1 MGNLL
6 CCVEV
11 EESTVAMRE
20 RFGKFDGVMEP
31 GCHFVPWFLGL
42 QARGPLSLRLRQLEI
57 RCPTKTKDNVYVTI
71 VTCVQYRALADK
83 ASHAFYTLINTRSQ
97 IQAHV
102 FDVLR
107 TSIPK
112 LALEEVFDKKKEI
125 AEALEEEIRDGLLQA
140 VQPPAAAAAASVA
153 AVGLPLPLPVASVCE
168 GITEEQ

>member
-57 RCPTKTKDNVYVTI
+57 RCPTKTKVTSPQI
-71 VTCVQYRALADK
+71 TK
-83 ASHAFYTLINTRSQ
+83 NITLSYAPEFKSSCLQDDITVCIISWVR
-97 IQAHV
+97 
-102 FDVLR
+102 DR
-107 TSIPK
+107 K
-112 LALEEVFDKKKEI
+112 L
-125 AEALEEEIRDGLLQA
+125 LL
-140 VQPPAAAAAASVA
+140 
-153 AVGLPLPLPVASVCE
+153 LL
-168 GITEEQ
+168 